1 MSQSLFWKLPGFGRN
16 FMVKS
21 VFFFWNLK
29 IKICCK
35 FILSFNKLLYNTLL
49 RYYYLYNFFCDP
61 RRLVVFDGKKLL
73 KILSENLQN
82 MYVFSSKLNPFEH
95 ANHCVKAVHVRS
107 YSVRMWE
114 NVDQNHSEYGQF
126 LRSKWIVE

>member
-1 MSQSLFWKLPGFGRN
+1 MEKYVLKSFGKLTEKHLCRSLFFGNFQDLERN

-73 KILSENLQN
+73 EILSENL
-82 MYVFSSKLNPFEH
+82 
-95 ANHCVKAVHVRS
+95 
-107 YSVRMWE
+107 
-114 NVDQNHSEYGQF
+114 
-126 LRSKWIVE
+126 